1 MSVYTMV
8 FCIVAVVM
16 VTSIIQK
23 WLKVRE
29 LSVRNNADASQDV
42 SGEIQAQIEALEE
55 RVKVLERIATDKSSR
70 LKEEIDAL

>member
-29 LSVRNNADASQDV
+29 LSVRNNADAFQDV